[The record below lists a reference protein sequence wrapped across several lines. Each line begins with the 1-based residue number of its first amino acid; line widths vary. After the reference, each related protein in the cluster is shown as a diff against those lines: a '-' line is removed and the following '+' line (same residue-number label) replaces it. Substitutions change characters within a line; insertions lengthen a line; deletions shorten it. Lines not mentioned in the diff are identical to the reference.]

1 MDDIFDGDAIS
12 RADREFL
19 ASLGVHPLKRNP
31 LYGVPCPP
39 QPDFG
44 PFNPKDPV
52 QMAARMTF
60 YGDVVVPW
68 LLVNWAYREGAFSGR
83 TPGAISLVD
92 GEVVSLAELKG
103 RMDPWSLASIGPRDA
118 IKSRSP
124 VEDWRRSKV
133 RRPIRRSEMRP
144 DQPRPTFEEDGY
156 AVFNRYRPPVH
167 PASGGDIAAFEAF
180 FARLVPDE
188 VERTWMWHWLAHK
201 ARRPWIPMVAVIMV
215 AEAFGTGRGTLFD
228 ILDLVFGKDYVA
240 PCSFGELTGKDPG
253 SRFNARLADALFV
266 VVNEAVDEDGHQQS
280 QRRTTYDA
288 LKNVFEPS
296 PTARRRF
303 EKKFDDV
310 SAQRAAMS
318 GIIATQHSDV
328 IKLPWDDRRF
338 SVITCGAKMTPEQI
352 AAIRAWMAVP
362 ENIGALLRALQATPA
377 AALED
382 FDPFGTP
389 PPFAGR
395 LEMIG
400 LGKTEVEDAYEAAMA
415 ALEGCS
421 LFTRTQAVRL
431 ISYFVGDLNGGGGNQ
446 DRAKHTVSKRAKRL
460 RDRGE
465 PYDRF
470 YYRNRQDILYA
481 STASERRRWR
491 RADRELVVAA
501 LDRTEARV
509 AQVISAG
516 ARVLGDALMAA
527 SKSPPEEED

>member
-1 MDDIFDGDAIS
+1 MSNSFDGEAIA

-19 ASLGVHPLKRNP
+19 DSLGDHPLVQHP

-39 QPDFG
+39 PLDFG

-52 QMAARMTF
+52 QMAARMAF

-68 LLVNWAYREGAFSGR
+68 LLVNWAYREGAFRGR

-92 GEVVSLAELKG
+92 GEIVSLAELKG
-103 RMDPWSLASIGPRDA
+103 RMDPWSLTTIGKRDA

-124 VEDWRRSKV
+124 VEDWRHSKARSS
-133 RRPIRRSEMRP
+133 IRRSEMRP
-144 DQPRPTFEEDGY
+144 DKPRPTFEEDGY
-156 AVFNRYRPPVH
+156 AIFNRYRPPVH
-167 PASGGDIAAFEAF
+167 PVDGGDIAAFKAF
-180 FARLVPDE
+180 FARLIPDE

-228 ILDLVFGKDYVA
+228 ILELVFGKDYAV
-240 PCSFGELTGKDPG
+240 PCSFGELTGKDAG
-253 SRFNARLADALFV
+253 SRFNARLAYALFV
-266 VVNEAVDEDGHQQS
+266 LVNEAVDEDGHQQNR
-280 QRRTTYDA
+280 RRTTYDA

-303 EKKFDDV
+303 EEKFDHV
-310 SAQRAAMS
+310 GAQRASMS

-338 SVITCGAKMTPEQI
+338 SVITCGAKMVATQT
-352 AAIRAWMAVP
+352 ADIRAWMAVP
-362 ENIGALLRALQATPA
+362 ENIGALHRALLATPA

-400 LGKTEVEDAYEAAMA
+400 LGKTDVEDAYEAAMDGAQGLFAIYADAGRA
-415 ALEGCS
+415 ADQL
-421 LFTRTQAVRL
+421 L
-431 ISYFVGDLNGGGGNQ
+431 
-446 DRAKHTVSKRAKRL
+446 H
-460 RDRGE
+460 
-465 PYDRF
+465 
-470 YYRNRQDILYA
+470 
-481 STASERRRWR
+481 RRPERWR
-491 RADRELVVAA
+491 RQSGPGQAYHHQAGKAA
-501 LDRTEARV
+501 ARP
-509 AQVISAG
+509 
-516 ARVLGDALMAA
+516 RRPL
-527 SKSPPEEED
+527 